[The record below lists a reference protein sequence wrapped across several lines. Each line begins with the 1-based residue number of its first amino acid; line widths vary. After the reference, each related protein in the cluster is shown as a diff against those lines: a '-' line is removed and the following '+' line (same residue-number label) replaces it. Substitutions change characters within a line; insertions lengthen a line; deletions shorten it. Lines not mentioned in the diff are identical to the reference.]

1 MNSENKIKV
10 GITHGD
16 YNGIGYEVILKALE
30 DERMLELMT
39 PVVYG
44 SPKLF
49 NATRKSLNMSQLSY
63 AERKSAAEAADNE
76 ITVVNVVEGDPVPEP
91 GKSTPEAGKAA
102 LAALQRAVD
111 DLKSGAIDVLV
122 TAPINKHNIQ
132 SDQFHF
138 AGHTEFLEEKL
149 GGEGDKALMLLV
161 DGKLRVA
168 LVTGHI
174 PVAKVGES
182 ITTELILEKLDVLNK
197 SLKRDF
203 TIVRPLIAVL
213 ALNPHSGDNG
223 LLGDEEQN
231 IIIPAIKEANEKGI
245 MAFGPYSADG
255 FFGSGLHTRFD
266 AVLAMYHD
274 QGLAPFKA
282 LGMDAGVNFTAGLP
296 YVRTSPDHGTGYDIA
311 GKGEA
316 SADSM
321 REAIYAAIDIFRR
334 RDTHDTVTANPLRK
348 HYHERNKHDN
358 TIVDLSE

>member
-16 YNGIGYEVILKALE
+16 YNGIGYEVILKTLE

-44 SPKLF
+44 STKLF
-49 NATRKSLNMSQLSY
+49 NATRKSLNMSQLNFV
-63 AERKSAAEAADNE
+63 ERKSAAEASENE
-76 ITVVNVVEGDPVPEP
+76 ITVINVVEGDPQPEP
-91 GKSTPEAGKAA
+91 GRSTPEAGKAA
-102 LAALQRAVD
+102 LAALQMAVD
-111 DLKSGAIDVLV
+111 DLKSGEIDVLV
-122 TAPINKHNIQ
+122 TASINKHNIQ
-132 SDQFHF
+132 SDEFHF

-149 GGEGDKALMLLV
+149 GEEGDKALMLLV
-161 DGKLRVA
+161 DGGLRVA

-174 PVAKVGES
+174 PVSKVGES
-182 ITTELILEKLDVLNK
+182 VTTDLILEKLDVLNQ

-231 IIIPAIKEANEKGI
+231 IIIPAIQEANEKGI

-266 AVLAMYHD
+266 TELAM
-274 QGLAPFKA
+274 
-282 LGMDAGVNFTAGLP
+282 
-296 YVRTSPDHGTGYDIA
+296 
-311 GKGEA
+311 
-316 SADSM
+316 
-321 REAIYAAIDIFRR
+321 
-334 RDTHDTVTANPLRK
+334 
-348 HYHERNKHDN
+348 
-358 TIVDLSE
+358 